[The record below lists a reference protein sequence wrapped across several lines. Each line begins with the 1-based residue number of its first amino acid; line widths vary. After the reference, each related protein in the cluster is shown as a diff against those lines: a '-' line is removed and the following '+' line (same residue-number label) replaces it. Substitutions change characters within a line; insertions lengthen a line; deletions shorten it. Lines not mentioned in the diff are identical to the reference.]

1 MGRSRNGY
9 QGSYRPL
16 DGPEA
21 GGGVVGARDQAVS
34 AFFQQVSDMAFKSG
48 PLGIELTRVDAVSQ
62 TFAFRKV
69 PEPDPRVPVGE
80 AGAVPADDR
89 ERAGTEWAPRPA
101 SPAWA
106 HLAWLLAELPFVHA
120 FREYG
125 PEGGPALRGVVVPS
139 REWADVLVEHH
150 CEQWRVRVALRGR
163 TEPIESPGMVI
174 GELFGEGRHRR
185 LAVAGE
191 PNLVASGI

>member
-1 MGRSRNGY
+1 MGKSRIGY
-9 QGSYRPL
+9 LGSYRPL
-16 DGPEA
+16 GPPEDDGGRLDA
-21 GGGVVGARDQAVS
+21 LDQGVAV
-34 AFFQQVSDMAFKSG
+34 FFQQVSDMAFKGG
-48 PLGIELTRVDAVSQ
+48 PLGIELTRLDAVGQ
-62 TFAFRKV
+62 TFTFRKA
-69 PEPDPRVPVGE
+69 PEPDPLVLAGE

-89 ERAGTEWAPRPA
+89 ERAGTEWAPLPA

-106 HLAWLLAELPFVHA
+106 HLAWLLAELPAVQA

-139 REWADVLVEHH
+139 RRWADVLVEHRG
-150 CEQWRVRVALRGR
+150 EEWRVRVALQGR
-163 TEPIESPGMVI
+163 TEPIEFPGMAI